1 MKKRY
6 LDLCLIEY
14 KRVFIECCLDINFVI
29 AVNKNGNVL
38 ALNPRRYTMKEL
50 LLLDKNCEVYLVVES
65 GVAEAFDDIEVY
77 GKFQLYEE
85 SYKELD
91 ANIKFLNIP
100 VSEKF
105 ISYYESLLYPV
116 QVILRN
122 RQIDEEEDEFITYL
136 KDNTPWL

>member
-65 GVAEAFDDIEVY
+65 GVAEAFDEV
-77 GKFQLYEE
+77 
-85 SYKELD
+85 
-91 ANIKFLNIP
+91 A
-100 VSEKF
+100 
-105 ISYYESLLYPV
+105 
-116 QVILRN
+116 
-122 RQIDEEEDEFITYL
+122 IDEKITPTLYRL
-136 KDNTPWL
+136 YNEGFQFENFYCLNYKI